1 MTAVWRR
8 SNCRCKLGRLLQTAV
23 VADDPAGSVLR
34 GRRMCASRSRRWHGR
49 SPESERRSRPRGRSP
64 PLPGHPRCGSPG
76 ARRPARSLLRAAST
90 TAITR
95 RPDSQQA
102 GKVSTPPADVGHR
115 QVHATGAGRQRGQPS
130 SRPHAG
136 TQGFHQ
142 SLPET
147 RPTHA
152 RRQALPG
159 VSAVGAPGV
168 PGRAAGAA
176 GPRCSGGPSWRPRQP
191 GRRRTWWPPSPP
203 GAQRRTGRRRGGCGR
218 PAAHLIWRAW
228 LSSGSW
234 ACRLL
239 GGEDVV
245 MSAGGAGNLRRRAV
259 GLRCAGWLPHD
270 RGASERSAGLA
281 IERHP
286 AVGSAGLLIGGSRVA
301 LALGMAPHRPVVGVG
316 QASRTARLQH
326 HPASSRATATT
337 LMVERLARA
346 SSRHQRWW
354 SRRLPRSAR
363 SRTAAGWPA

>member
-8 SNCRCKLGRLLQTAV
+8 SNCRCKLGRLLQAAV

-49 SPESERRSRPRGRSP
+49 SPESERRSRSRGGSP

-130 SRPHAG
+130 SRSHAG

-301 LALGMAPHRPVVGVG
+301 LALGMAPHRPAVGVG

>member
-1 MTAVWRR
+1 VWRAPGAGARSARGRGAARPGGARRTGGPRPGRRSRRRSSTGAPGPGTRRRAAAPKGRRVGRAPPARRPGRWSPPGRSPRWSAGSAPAGEPPAGHGQASPHLLVCGHGPRSGVEITLMTAVWRR
-8 SNCRCKLGRLLQTAV
+8 SNCRCKLGRLLQAAV

-130 SRPHAG
+130 SRSHAG

-159 VSAVGAPGV
+159 V
-168 PGRAAGAA
+168 
-176 GPRCSGGPSWRPRQP
+176 RCR
-191 GRRRTWWPPSPP
+191 
-203 GAQRRTGRRRGGCGR
+203 RRTGRPR
-218 PAAHLIWRAW
+218 
-228 LSSGSW
+228 
-234 ACRLL
+234 
-239 GGEDVV
+239 
-245 MSAGGAGNLRRRAV
+245 
-259 GLRCAGWLPHD
+259 
-270 RGASERSAGLA
+270 
-281 IERHP
+281 
-286 AVGSAGLLIGGSRVA
+286 
-301 LALGMAPHRPVVGVG
+301 
-316 QASRTARLQH
+316 
-326 HPASSRATATT
+326 SSRWRCGTT
-337 LMVERLARA
+337 V
-346 SSRHQRWW
+346 
-354 SRRLPRSAR
+354 
-363 SRTAAGWPA
+363 